1 MTLEKLKSDPR
12 WNDKNFRLCWLLV
25 YSKIVPRYLYKF
37 CQIDEHLIDN
47 LKNNQL
53 WFSSSKDFNDP
64 FDCKINLVNNMTPEE
79 IEKLANKFVEMRI
92 VNKNDRFKIVEIL
105 KSEPEK
111 TRNMANIR
119 INDQLSKLGI
129 CCFSKEKYHIPM
141 WSHYADKHQ
150 GVCLKFDVL
159 ADTDIFFAGGSKP
172 IGRISN
178 MEYSNKYPQLNAYNA
193 LVEKGITRKLPF
205 SKSND
210 WIYEKEFRIIS
221 DELEGIPL
229 GIPFNKEALI
239 EVNFGCRIDELENS
253 KNTPITK
260 VDLIETIKEA
270 NYPNIKYYKA
280 ITSENRFELNFEEI
294 HI

>member
-1 MTLEKLKSDPR
+1 
-12 WNDKNFRLCWLLV
+12 
-25 YSKIVPRYLYKF
+25 
-37 CQIDEHLIDN
+37 
-47 LKNNQL
+47 
-53 WFSSSKDFNDP
+53 
-64 FDCKINLVNNMTPEE
+64 
-79 IEKLANKFVEMRI
+79 
-92 VNKNDRFKIVEIL
+92 
-105 KSEPEK
+105 
-111 TRNMANIR
+111 
-119 INDQLSKLGI
+119 
-129 CCFSKEKYHIPM
+129 M

-172 IGRISN
+172 IGLISN
-178 MEYSNKYPQLNAYNA
+178 VDYSNKYPQLNAYNA
-193 LVEKGITRKLPF
+193 LVVKGITRKLPF

-239 EVNFGCRIDELENS
+239 EVNFGCRIDELEKS

-260 VDLIETIKEA
+260 VNLLETIKEA